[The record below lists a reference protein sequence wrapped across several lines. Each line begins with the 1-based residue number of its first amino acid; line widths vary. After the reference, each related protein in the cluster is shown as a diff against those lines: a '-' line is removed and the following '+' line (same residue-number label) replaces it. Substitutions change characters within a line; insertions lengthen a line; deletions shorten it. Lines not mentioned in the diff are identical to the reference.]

1 MRNGLKVETYAW
13 QIHFKALKAQLCRMG
28 KSSCLFSNPLLF
40 FAVYFTQEHKHTY
53 THTVAWQKYS
63 KQISPIFTASWSLS
77 SSVETQRRQT
87 LDPFMYQ
94 MLGAQASSTAGL
106 LCVMRKS
113 PTLSVYMNVQMIWGI
128 ICIQRG
134 REEHLPSKPPCS
146 EQKLFRWFVKKKQPA
161 WGYRCNC
168 YQ

>member
-1 MRNGLKVETYAW
+1 MAWKLRHTPDKSISKLLKLSSVGWESHLVSFPTPFYS
-13 QIHFKALKAQLCRMG
+13 LLCI
-28 KSSCLFSNPLLF
+28 S
-40 FAVYFTQEHKHTY
+40 HKNTS
-53 THTVAWQKYS
+53 THTHTQWHGRNIQNRLAPYS
-63 KQISPIFTASWSLS
+63 QLHGLS

-128 ICIQRG
+128 ICIQRS
-134 REEHLPSKPPCS
+134 EPPCS
-146 EQKLFRWFVKKKQPA
+146 EQNLFRWFVKKKQPA